1 MTFSNHASRDCARA
15 WEAMPWVLQ
24 GHATPEQAQWLDGH
38 LAQCEACRVEYAQQI
53 RLRDAMALPAD
64 VAIDA
69 NAGLKHLLDRLDA
82 HDAEAA
88 APAKARVRGGG
99 WLLRGLAAAVVL
111 QALGIGILG
120 LKLYRE
126 QSTADYRTF
135 SSQDAAPA
143 PAGAIRVVP
152 DAGMKVADWNALIHT
167 LHLQVV
173 GGPNDVGAYTVVLAG
188 TGSAPAEVLR
198 QLRATRGIRMA
209 EPVAGTP

>member
-1 MTFSNHASRDCARA
+1 MTFSINASRDCARA

-24 GHATPEQAQWLDGH
+24 GHATPEQAQWLDAH
-38 LAQCEACRVEYAQQI
+38 LAHCEACRVEYAQQI
-53 RLRDAMALPAD
+53 RLRDALSLPAD

-88 APAKARVRGGG
+88 LPVARTRARSG

-111 QALGIGILG
+111 QALGIGMLG

-126 QSTADYRTF
+126 QGAADYRTY
-135 SSQDAAPA
+135 SSQETAPA
-143 PAGAIRVVP
+143 PTGAIRVVP
-152 DAGMKVADWNALIHT
+152 DAAMKVADWNTLVHA

-173 GGPNDVGAYTVVLAG
+173 GGPNEVGAYTVVAAG
-188 TGSAPAEVLR
+188 AATTRDDMVR
-198 QLRATRGIRMA
+198 QLRASRGIRMA
-209 EPVAGTP
+209 EPVAAVP

>member
-1 MTFSNHASRDCARA
+1 MTFSINASRDCARA

-24 GHATPEQAQWLDGH
+24 GHATPEQAQWLDAH

-53 RLRDAMALPAD
+53 RLRDALSLPAD
-64 VAIDA
+64 VAVDA

-88 APAKARVRGGG
+88 QPAKARTHNS

-111 QALGIGILG
+111 QALGIGMLG

-126 QSTADYRTF
+126 QGAADYRTY

-152 DAGMKVADWNALIHT
+152 DAAMKVADWNTLVHA

-173 GGPNDVGAYTVVLAG
+173 GGPNEVGAYTVVSSG
-188 TGSAPAEVLR
+188 TATTQAEVVR
-198 QLRATRGIRMA
+198 QLRAARGIRMA
-209 EPVAGTP
+209 EPVAAAP

>member
-24 GHATPEQAQWLDGH
+24 GNASPEQAEWLDGH
-38 LAQCEACRVEYAQQI
+38 LAQCEACRAEYAQQI
-53 RLRDAMALPAD
+53 RLRDALALPAD
-64 VAIDA
+64 VAVDA

-88 APAKARVRGGG
+88 APARARARSSG
-99 WLLRGLAAAVVL
+99 WLLRGLAAAVLL

-126 QSTADYRTF
+126 QGAADYRTY
-135 SSQDAAPA
+135 SSQDGAAA
-143 PAGAIRVVP
+143 PAGAIRVIP
-152 DAGMKVADWNALIHT
+152 DASMKVVDWNAAVHA

-173 GGPNDVGAYTVVLAG
+173 GGPNTVGAYTVVAAD
-188 TGSAPAEVLR
+188 TATTQAEVVR

-209 EPVAGTP
+209 EPVASVP

>member
-1 MTFSNHASRDCARA
+1 MRMPTDTGRDCARA

-24 GHATPEQAQWLDGH
+24 GHATPEQAQWLDAH

-53 RLRDAMALPAD
+53 RLRDALSLPAD
-64 VAIDA
+64 VAVDA

-88 APAKARVRGGG
+88 LPAKARTHNS

-111 QALGIGILG
+111 QALGIGMLG

-126 QSTADYRTF
+126 QGAADYRTY

-152 DAGMKVADWNALIHT
+152 DAAMKVADWNTLVHA

-173 GGPNDVGAYTVVLAG
+173 GGPNEVGAYTVVSSG
-188 TGSAPAEVLR
+188 TATTQAEVVR
-198 QLRATRGIRMA
+198 QLRAARGIRMA
-209 EPVAGTP
+209 EPVAAAP

>member
-1 MTFSNHASRDCARA
+1 MTFSINASRDCARA

-24 GHATPEQAQWLDGH
+24 GHATPEQAQWLDAH

-53 RLRDAMALPAD
+53 RLRDALSLPAD
-64 VAIDA
+64 VAVDA

-88 APAKARVRGGG
+88 LPAKARTHNS

-111 QALGIGILG
+111 QALGIGMLG

-126 QSTADYRTF
+126 QGAADYRTY

-152 DAGMKVADWNALIHT
+152 DAAMKVADWNTLVHA

-173 GGPNDVGAYTVVLAG
+173 GGPNEVGAYTVVWSGPA
-188 TGSAPAEVLR
+188 TTQAEVVR
-198 QLRATRGIRMA
+198 QLRAARGIRMA
-209 EPVAGTP
+209 EPVAAAP

>member
-1 MTFSNHASRDCARA
+1 MTFSINASRDCARA

-24 GHATPEQAQWLDGH
+24 GHATLEQAQWLDAH

-53 RLRDAMALPAD
+53 RLRDALSLPAD
-64 VAIDA
+64 VAVDA

-88 APAKARVRGGG
+88 LPAKARTHNS

-111 QALGIGILG
+111 QALGIGMLG

-126 QSTADYRTF
+126 QGAADYRTY

-152 DAGMKVADWNALIHT
+152 DAAMKVADWNTLVHA

-173 GGPNDVGAYTVVLAG
+173 GGPNEVGAYTVVSSG
-188 TGSAPAEVLR
+188 TATTQAEVVR
-198 QLRATRGIRMA
+198 QLRAARGIRMA
-209 EPVAGTP
+209 EPVAAAP

>member
-1 MTFSNHASRDCARA
+1 MTFSINASRDCARA

-38 LAQCEACRVEYAQQI
+38 LAQCEACRVEYAQQL

-82 HDAEAA
+82 HDAETA

-126 QSTADYRTF
+126 QATADYRTF
-135 SSQDAAPA
+135 SSQDTAPA

-152 DAGMKVADWNALIHT
+152 DAGMKVADWNALVHA

-188 TGSAPAEVLR
+188 SDSARNDVLR

-209 EPVAGTP
+209 EPVAGAP

>member
-1 MTFSNHASRDCARA
+1 MTFSINASRDCARA

-24 GHATPEQAQWLDGH
+24 GHAAPEQAQWLDGH
-38 LAQCEACRVEYAQQI
+38 LAQCEDCRVEYAQQL

-88 APAKARVRGGG
+88 APAKARVRGSG

-126 QSTADYRTF
+126 RDAADYRTY
-135 SSQDAAPA
+135 SSQEAAAA

-152 DAGMKVADWNALIHT
+152 DASMKVADWNALVHA

-188 TGSAPAEVLR
+188 TGSAQADVLR

-209 EPVAGTP
+209 EPVAATP

>member
-1 MTFSNHASRDCARA
+1 MTFSINASRDCARA

-24 GHATPEQAQWLDGH
+24 GHATPEQAQWLDAH

-53 RLRDAMALPAD
+53 RLRDALSLPAD
-64 VAIDA
+64 VAVDA

-88 APAKARVRGGG
+88 LPAKARTHNS

-111 QALGIGILG
+111 QALGIGMLG

-126 QSTADYRTF
+126 QGAADYRTY

-152 DAGMKVADWNALIHT
+152 DAAMKVADWNTLVHA

-173 GGPNDVGAYTVVLAG
+173 GGPNEVGAYTVVASG
-188 TGSAPAEVLR
+188 NATTQAEVVR
-198 QLRATRGIRMA
+198 QLRAARGIRMA
-209 EPVAGTP
+209 EPVAAVP

>member
-1 MTFSNHASRDCARA
+1 MTFSINASRDCARA

-24 GHATPEQAQWLDGH
+24 GHATPEQAQWLDAH

-53 RLRDAMALPAD
+53 RLRDALSLPAD
-64 VAIDA
+64 VAVDA

-88 APAKARVRGGG
+88 LPAKARTHNS

-111 QALGIGILG
+111 QALGIGMLG

-126 QSTADYRTF
+126 QGAADYRTY

-152 DAGMKVADWNALIHT
+152 DAAMKVADWNTLVHA

-173 GGPNDVGAYTVVLAG
+173 GGPNEVGAYTVVSSG
-188 TGSAPAEVLR
+188 TATTQAEVVR
-198 QLRATRGIRMA
+198 QLRAARGIRMA
-209 EPVAGTP
+209 EPVAAAP

>member
-1 MTFSNHASRDCARA
+1 MTFSINASRDCARA

-24 GHATPEQAQWLDGH
+24 GHATPEQAQWLDAH

-53 RLRDAMALPAD
+53 RLRDALSLPAD
-64 VAIDA
+64 VAVDA

-88 APAKARVRGGG
+88 QPAKARTHNS

-111 QALGIGILG
+111 QALGIGMLG

-126 QSTADYRTF
+126 QGAADYRTY

-152 DAGMKVADWNALIHT
+152 DAAMKVADWNTLVHA

-173 GGPNDVGAYTVVLAG
+173 GGPNEVGAYTVVWSGPA
-188 TGSAPAEVLR
+188 TTQAEVVR
-198 QLRATRGIRMA
+198 QLRAARGIRMA
-209 EPVAGTP
+209 EPVAAVP

>member
-1 MTFSNHASRDCARA
+1 MTFAINPSRDCARA

-24 GHATPEQAQWLDGH
+24 GNASPEQAQWLDEH

-53 RLRDAMALPAD
+53 RLREALALPAD

-82 HDAEAA
+82 HDAEPAQ
-88 APAKARVRGGG
+88 PAKARAHGNG
-99 WLLRGLAAAVVL
+99 WLLRGLAAAVLL

-120 LKLYRE
+120 IKLYRE
-126 QSTADYRTF
+126 QGSADYSTY

-143 PAGAIRVVP
+143 PSGAIRVVP
-152 DAGMKVADWNALIHT
+152 DAGMKVADWTALVRT

-173 GGPNDVGAYTVVLAG
+173 GGPNDVGAYTVVLADA
-188 TGSAPAEVLR
+188 GSAQADVLR

-209 EPVAGTP
+209 EPVAAVP

>member
-1 MTFSNHASRDCARA
+1 MTFSINASRDCARA

-24 GHATPEQAQWLDGH
+24 GHATPEQAQWLDAH

-53 RLRDAMALPAD
+53 RLRDALSLPAD
-64 VAIDA
+64 VAVDA

-88 APAKARVRGGG
+88 LPAKARTHNS

-111 QALGIGILG
+111 QALGIGMLG

-126 QSTADYRTF
+126 QGAADYRTY

-152 DAGMKVADWNALIHT
+152 DAAMKVADWNTLVHA

-173 GGPNDVGAYTVVLAG
+173 GGPNEVGAYTVVASG
-188 TGSAPAEVLR
+188 NATTQAEVVR
-198 QLRATRGIRMA
+198 QLRAARGIRMA
-209 EPVAGTP
+209 EPVAAAP